1 MALSEQIVQDKIEV
15 VDLGGYKAIQVR
27 TANVI
32 SKDDVEISRTFSR
45 HVVMPTDDWSG
56 QSTEVQALCNL
67 FHTAEAIEAAEA
79 AYNPAQPN
87 NLPGSE

>member
-1 MALSEQIVQDKIEV
+1 
-15 VDLGGYKAIQVR
+15 
-27 TANVI
+27 
-32 SKDDVEISRTFSR
+32 
-45 HVVMPTDDWSG
+45 MPTDDWSG

-79 AYNPAQPN
+79 VYNVAQAN

>member
-45 HVVMPTDDWSG
+45 HIVMPTDDWSG

-67 FHTAEAIEAAEA
+67 FHTAEAIEAANA
-79 AYNPAQPN
+79 AQSAA
-87 NLPGSE
+87 LPGSE